1 MLWVYHAVKGK
12 GDPASSMKLGDT
24 LGEEQHHPVSRIL
37 FVHSCT
43 ACLRMKKMVE
53 KLTSKVIGE
62 SNEKNHENHLLN
74 FCYWDFVTETAR
86 TSPEFGPR
94 EYVKEHFSF
103 MFFWSLFQVY
113 CSLFGKRLKIQSK
126 DYILISDEPKE
137 MGFPSR
143 NIASIVRETR
153 NVSEG
158 KVKVQRFL
166 ERICSWCC
174 VWRYTK
180 NFIL

>member
-1 MLWVYHAVKGK
+1 MRRT
-12 GDPASSMKLGDT
+12 MKIIF
-24 LGEEQHHPVSRIL
+24 SI
-37 FVHSCT
+37 
-43 ACLRMKKMVE
+43 
-53 KLTSKVIGE
+53 
-62 SNEKNHENHLLN
+62 
-74 FCYWDFVTETAR
+74 FVTETAR
-86 TSPEFGPR
+86 TSPEFEPR

-166 ERICSWCC
+166 ERICS
-174 VWRYTK
+174 
-180 NFIL
+180 